1 MDMIELVAHE
11 LTEHALE
18 NHRNAAGVVLPVPRA
33 DMTKLARVML
43 PLTLQREDRRVQNSM
58 AIIVEVKRRVS
69 AMPLNSFSE
78 AMVLLALKNVIQ
90 SIFPHAGLGW

>member
-1 MDMIELVAHE
+1 MDIIDLVAHE

-18 NHRNAAGVVLPVPRA
+18 IHRNAAGNEQPVPRA
-33 DMTKLARVML
+33 DMTKLAKVML
-43 PLTLQREDRRVQNSM
+43 PLTLQPEDRRVQNSM

-78 AMVLLALKNVIQ
+78 AMILLALKDLIQ
-90 SIFPHAGLGW
+90 NIFPHAGLSW